1 MMTPEYA
8 YIDPGSGSMIL
19 QAIVGGVAAALV
31 FAKFWW
37 RRLLEFLHIR
47 KPGDAESG
55 PVRLAEEPS
64 PSANGERPAEQR
76 SDQAA
81 QR

>member
-47 KPGDAESG
+47 KPEDAEAG
-55 PVRLAEEPS
+55 PVRLTEEPS
-64 PSANGERPAEQR
+64 PSANGERAAEQH